1 MTRNP
6 EIGITLAWVL
16 PNIWRLGQVKN
27 TVFGANVFNE
37 KLLNAAKFQGYSFY
51 CFWVTK
57 GESTGWGTGG
67 GGKITPTT
75 TTTTTQIRIKG
86 SFCSQNSFFIFWLF
100 SAYRKNDDLGDK
112 IYFKILWRY
121 NLVNK
126 QLQCTYS
133 LIFQE
138 VKATRQWNLVN
149 RI

>member
-1 MTRNP
+1 MLQNSRV
-6 EIGITLAWVL
+6 IAF
-16 PNIWRLGQVKN
+16 
-27 TVFGANVFNE
+27 TVSE
-37 KLLNAAKFQGYSFY
+37 LLRENQQD
-51 CFWVTK
+51 
-57 GESTGWGTGG
+57 GERGG
-67 GGKITPTT
+67 DKTTPI

-133 LIFQE
+133 PIFQE

>member
-27 TVFGANVFNE
+27 TEFGANVFNE

-57 GESTGWGTGG
+57 GEWTGWGTEGVKLPLPPQPPPRLG
-67 GGKITPTT
+67 LKALFVH
-75 TTTTTQIRIKG
+75 K
-86 SFCSQNSFFIFWLF
+86 SFFIFWLF
-100 SAYRKNDDLGDK
+100 SAYRKNDNLGDK

-133 LIFQE
+133 PIF
-138 VKATRQWNLVN
+138 KK
-149 RI
+149 

>member
-1 MTRNP
+1 MLQNSRV
-6 EIGITLAWVL
+6 IAF
-16 PNIWRLGQVKN
+16 
-27 TVFGANVFNE
+27 TVSE
-37 KLLNAAKFQGYSFY
+37 LLRENQQDG
-51 CFWVTK
+51 
-57 GESTGWGTGG
+57 GRGG
-67 GGKITPTT
+67 GGKITPT

-133 LIFQE
+133 PIFQE

>member
-1 MTRNP
+1 MSAFFP
-6 EIGITLAWVL
+6 KKQHFFGKLGIPNLARMFLMKSYSMLQNSRVTAF
-16 PNIWRLGQVKN
+16 
-27 TVFGANVFNE
+27 TVS
-37 KLLNAAKFQGYSFY
+37 KLLRENQQDG
-51 CFWVTK
+51 
-57 GESTGWGTGG
+57 GWGGD
-67 GGKITPTT
+67 KITPTT
-75 TTTTTQIRIKG
+75 TTTTTQTRIKG

-133 LIFQE
+133 PIFQE
-138 VKATRQWNLVN
+138 VKATMQWNLAN